1 MFANTGFP
9 AILLPAIAR
18 FYFTLETCLQYIQFV
33 QLCTQVYEKDGT
45 ESVLLHKYPQDLWIN
60 YYIKRYQRR
69 AAIEKQIN
77 RLQAWISA
85 IKKKKIQ

>member
-33 QLCTQVYEKDGT
+33 QLQGVQRIYERFC
-45 ESVLLHKYPQDLWIN
+45 KYKAIN
-60 YYIKRYQRR
+60 QKVNNQ
-69 AAIEKQIN
+69 
-77 RLQAWISA
+77 A
-85 IKKKKIQ
+85 IKFLTF